1 MSIQITVHVV
11 LIVLVDLVEQV
22 LVLYAQKL
30 VLQQGLVGL
39 LVLDLLNSLLCL
51 LVVTHK
57 LVILALFFLF
67 LMIDFEK
74 LDFCF
79 EL

>member
-51 LVVTHK
+51 LVVTYK

>member
-1 MSIQITVHVV
+1 M
-11 LIVLVDLVEQV
+11 DLVEQV